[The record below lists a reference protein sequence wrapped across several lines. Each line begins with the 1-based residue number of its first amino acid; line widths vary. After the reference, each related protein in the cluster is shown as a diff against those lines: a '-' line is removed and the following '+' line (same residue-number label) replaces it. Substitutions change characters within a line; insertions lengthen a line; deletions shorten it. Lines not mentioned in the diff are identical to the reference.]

1 METHSRGQIME
12 DRTGGLTEKL
22 PSHALGPLS
31 VQSRRVV
38 LQFPIPILGQRR
50 ERRSQVLQNC
60 VGVLPPSVPPCA
72 AAHSDR
78 LGLIILHV
86 RWLGSGTP
94 PPPPACSQ
102 YHYMH
107 IIPPAPLLWHRNG
120 TRSERLEPLSSSASV
135 LFRFFIRLSS
145 DLALSEDRVREGR
158 GAKERSGTRRG
169 REKQSFTDFL
179 DV

>member
-1 METHSRGQIME
+1 MEEG
-12 DRTGGLTEKL
+12 TGGLTEKL
-22 PSHALGPLS
+22 PSHAALGPLS
-31 VQSRRVV
+31 VQSGSVV
-38 LQFPIPILGQRR
+38 LLQFPIPILGQRR

-102 YHYMH
+102 YQYMH

-135 LFRFFIRLSS
+135 LFRFFIRPHSLSS
-145 DLALSEDRVREGR
+145 DLALSHESHDRVYEGR
-158 GAKERSGTRRG
+158 GAKERSGTRRR
-169 REKQSFTDFL
+169 REKQSFADFL